1 MKSSWD
7 NSPAAK
13 AEFFFKKN
21 DFFVFAPLDIRGY
34 LDDTCKRNKDTWGIP
49 EKMMQA
55 TKQERIY
62 QLLKERIERE
72 VYAPGCCLP
81 KEVELAA
88 ELGIARKTLR
98 PALEQLAMEGL
109 IERIKGKGTFVRD
122 KSVPHTK
129 ILVILHDSRSI
140 TNPFLY
146 ILPGIQLA
154 AEHLHVALESCSTA
168 SLLSRT
174 QDEAAEQIVADGF
187 QGILVCAN
195 NFNGNEPIIGILRK
209 TGLPVVLPHAK
220 RRDQLL
226 TGFCTLGT
234 DYRNVLRDGLRY
246 LATQGHVRVGNITLN
261 NMRGIGTEEY
271 FDFVREAGLDDDPDL
286 LALTNS
292 NAEDGEAV
300 RRAAHHLME
309 ELSDPPT
316 ALFCFSD
323 FFALQTYEYLHERNI
338 RIPDD
343 AAVLSI
349 GGQIG
354 CNFLNPPLSAIDFG
368 SLDIGRS
375 AVRILLE
382 MIHDK
387 RQVPFIV
394 TPHRITER
402 ASTRK
407 MIYQRNHLKE
417 MSI

>member
-1 MKSSWD
+1 M
-7 NSPAAK
+7 
-13 AEFFFKKN
+13 
-21 DFFVFAPLDIRGY
+21 
-34 LDDTCKRNKDTWGIP
+34 P
-49 EKMMQA
+49 E
-55 TKQERIY
+55 TKQERTY

-72 VYAPGCCLP
+72 VYAPGSCLP

-109 IERIKGKGTFVRD
+109 IERIRRKGTFVRD
-122 KSVPHTK
+122 KSAPQTK
-129 ILVILHDSRSI
+129 ILVILSDSRSI

-154 AEHLHVALESCSTA
+154 AEHLHVALETCSRS
-168 SLLSRT
+168 SLLSQT
-174 QDEAAEQIVADGF
+174 PDEAAERIVMDGF
-187 QGILVCAN
+187 QGILACTS
-195 NFNGNEPIIGILRK
+195 NFNGNEPIISLLRK
-209 TGLPVVLPHAK
+209 TGLPVVLPHAN

-246 LATQGHVRVGNITLN
+246 LATQGHVRVGNITLDD
-261 NMRGIGTEEY
+261 MRGIGTEEY
-271 FDFVREAGLDDDPDL
+271 FEFVREAGLDDDPDL
-286 LALTNS
+286 LAMTNS
-292 NAEDGEAV
+292 NSEDSEAV
-300 RRAAHHLME
+300 LRAVHHLMA

-323 FFALQTYEYLHERNI
+323 FFALQTYKYLHEKNI

-343 AAVLSI
+343 TAVLSI

-354 CNFLNPPLSAIDFG
+354 CNLLNPPLSAIDFG

-394 TPHRITER
+394 TPHRIIER

-407 MIYQRNHLKE
+407 IIYRRNNPKE
-417 MSI
+417 MSV